1 GERAGGVR
9 QGSPHRGRG
18 RPHASLPARP
28 VARATRPY
36 SEDIPP
42 YRSWFFTQ
50 MPALALAAVPGRRR
64 ATIELAKE
72 IERRG
77 FQGIYCASF
86 GDSMG
91 LCLSLAHETKE
102 ITFGPDT
109 A

>member
-1 GERAGGVR
+1 
-9 QGSPHRGRG
+9 
-18 RPHASLPARP
+18 
-28 VARATRPY
+28 
-36 SEDIPP
+36 
-42 YRSWFFTQ
+42 

-102 ITFGPDT
+102 ITFGT
-109 A
+109 AIAVIYARQPIELAKSASYIHEVSGGRFKLGLGVTHWPAQSRVGG